1 MKKLLLISALLLIAS
16 NGWAEENI
24 ISKRCTSESGMST
37 YDIELD
43 TINRNGEI
51 RYRFMG
57 QDTFYSVYIETAD
70 SKVIEGIASFKESRT
85 GDDKGN
91 PFSFKYDYATNTFYE
106 LNIAANCK

>member
-1 MKKLLLISALLLIAS
+1 MKKLILISALLFCF

-24 ISKRCTSESGMST
+24 ISKRCTSESDLSI
-37 YDIELD
+37 YDIQLD
-43 TINRNGEI
+43 TFNRNGEV

-70 SKVIEGIASFKESRT
+70 SKVIEGIAFFKESRT

-91 PFSFKYDYATNTFYE
+91 PFSFKYDYATNTFSE

>member
-1 MKKLLLISALLLIAS
+1 MKKLILISALLLFAS

-24 ISKRCTSESGMST
+24 ISKRCTSESGTST

-57 QDTFYSVYIETAD
+57 QDIFYSVYIESAD
-70 SKVIEGIASFKESRT
+70 SNVIEGIATFKESRT
-85 GDDKGN
+85 GEVRGN

-106 LNIAANCK
+106 LNIAANCE